1 VTRRLISRHR
11 EQGGQALMEF
21 AIVLPVFLA
30 ILLGMVDIGRGVWA
44 NNTVANAAREAA
56 RYASVHGGSKSNTC
70 PVGPPAPKTVIP
82 GASPTCPYPSPSK
95 EGVRDVA
102 RAFTVAGGT
111 GLTIQV
117 CYGIDCSGDA
127 DTTDADGNPAT
138 NARGTPVTV
147 TVSSQVPMIMGT
159 FLGLGT
165 INVSAASTMLV
176 NH

>member
-1 VTRRLISRHR
+1 MRRDSSRR
-11 EQGGQALMEF
+11 RDQRGQALMEF

-30 ILLGMVDIGRGVWA
+30 ILLGMIDIGRGVWA

-56 RYASVHGGSKSNTC
+56 RYASVHGGTKSNTC
-70 PVGPPAPKTVIP
+70 PVGPPGEKTEIP
-82 GASPTCPYPSPSK
+82 VADSTCPYPSPSR

-111 GLTIQV
+111 GLTIEV
-117 CYGIDCSGDA
+117 CYGIDCSGDV
-127 DTTDADGNPAT
+127 DTVNADGDPAT
-138 NARGTPVTV
+138 NERGTPLTV

-165 INVSAASTMLV
+165 INVSAKSTMLV